1 MEVVV
6 NEKVVKYNDDYVCAL
21 RDIMVFHLPHI
32 QFQQADHAREN
43 LIAQVEQFNE
53 VLILEKKQ
61 PPQKKQKEKLQQCK
75 EDWSFLK
82 TH

>member
-1 MEVVV
+1 LCTAG
-6 NEKVVKYNDDYVCAL
+6 YYGL
-21 RDIMVFHLPHI
+21 SSSPH

-53 VLILEKKQ
+53 VLILEKETTTTKETKRKNYNNA
-61 PPQKKQKEKLQQCK
+61 KKIGH
-75 EDWSFLK
+75 FLK